1 MKKTMTRNRARLFL
15 APVLALSATA
25 ALSAG
30 SVASSYEVTTPD
42 GAPAPGNYRIAD
54 PRIQAR
60 LDLNAGQTPENL
72 AVEPDGSTDVSFAK
86 SRQVA
91 HIAKDG
97 SVRVLATL
105 PRPAGDDH
113 APGTGYPATTGIARS
128 ADGTLYVN
136 YNAGD
141 AGLTGLW
148 RLRPG
153 RAAERIVALTADSLP
168 NGLVVDE
175 RSGQVYISD
184 SKLET
189 VWRAPLTGGTAQKW
203 VTDPLLAP
211 VANFGANGLKLH
223 NGALWVSNFDQGLVL
238 RVPVTARGTAGALAV
253 RARDLPGVDDFAF
266 TGVGDELLATLNP
279 ANQVDLV
286 RADGFHTAVL
296 TSVDGLQSPSAIALQ
311 GRNVYVTDTAFFTNT
326 SPNILVGRLVPGTGG
341 TYSIGAGLSPRE
353 RANAEAAVAVF
364 DGLLNQHTVRATV
377 ERYLDARSFV
387 QHNPDGPDGR
397 DAVITTLEPVVRK
410 FPDASL
416 DITRVVAQGDL
427 VVTQG
432 LFKLSPD
439 DRGTVEE
446 DTLRFDD
453 AGQVV
458 EHWDVKQAVAETS
471 ANGHPQV

>member
-1 MKKTMTRNRARLFL
+1 MTRIRVPLFL

-30 SVASSYEVTTPD
+30 SVASPYEVTAPG
-42 GAPAPGNYRIAD
+42 GALAAGNYRIAD
-54 PRIQAR
+54 PRIQVR

-72 AVEPDGSTDVSFAK
+72 VVEPDGSIDVSFAK
-86 SRQVA
+86 SRQIA

-105 PRPAGDDH
+105 PRPDGADH
-113 APGTGYPATTGIARS
+113 APGTSFPATTGIAR
-128 ADGTLYVN
+128 AGDGTLYFA

-141 AGLTGLW
+141 AALTGLW

-153 RAAERIVALTADSLP
+153 QAAERIVALAAESLP
-168 NGLVVDE
+168 NGVVLDE
-175 RSGQVYISD
+175 RSGQVYLSD

-189 VWRAPLTGGTAQKW
+189 VWRAPLAGGTAQKW
-203 VTDPLLAP
+203 VKDPLLASTS
-211 VANFGANGLKLH
+211 NFGANGLKLH
-223 NGALWVSNFDQGLVL
+223 NGALWVSNFDQGLLV
-238 RVPVTARGTAGALAV
+238 RIPITSSGAAGALAV

-286 RADGFHTAVL
+286 RENGFHTAVL
-296 TSVDGLQSPSAIALQ
+296 TSVDGLQNPTAIALQ
-311 GRNVYVTDTAFFTNT
+311 GKNVYVTNAAFFTNT
-326 SPNILVGRLVPGTGG
+326 SPNILLGRLAPGTGG
-341 TYSIGAGLSPRE
+341 TYSIGTGLSPRE
-353 RANAEAAVAVF
+353 RANAEAAIAVF

-416 DITRVVAQGDL
+416 DITRIVAQGDL

-453 AGQVV
+453 AGKVV